1 MQSADDIEFDNTRH
15 NQNVETAVA
24 LNLVDH
30 VKSHQTC
37 GKDWPADARYALVY
51 RLSTWPVGED
61 KEDTVAF
68 FTDAK
73 ELQTKVKELDHW
85 AQLENNAWRL
95 VDLFMWDLGPERIT
109 HDFLRAR

>member
-1 MQSADDIEFDNTRH
+1 MQNL
-15 NQNVETAVA
+15 QNMLNNVLAEHVA
-24 LNLVDH
+24 H
-30 VKSHQTC
+30 HQTC

-109 HDFLRAR
+109 QDFYLHAHEAPRLN